1 MNLIKAE
8 LSLFTSFWK
17 RTSNSMGH
25 NQQAETSCTEARF
38 SVSLLRWKLLT
49 FQHSHLLTVSN
60 LKWRTKD
67 FLAEGEIDH
76 LTEII
81 WVWLFFLVFSSQL
94 LEPGRAW
101 LISGRK
107 IRLESVMF
115 LFFHLGALRDPCSSA
130 ALLKK
135 NEKKTTDQD
144 RRGICTVVYY

>member
-1 MNLIKAE
+1 ME

-49 FQHSHLLTVSN
+49 FQHSSSYSVK
-60 LKWRTKD
+60 LKVKNQGFSCRRRDWSLDWNYLSVT
-67 FLAEGEIDH
+67 I
-76 LTEII
+76 
-81 WVWLFFLVFSSQL
+81 FLVFSSQL

-130 ALLKK
+130 APLKNK
-135 NEKKTTDQD
+135 QQKKTNRAGQEGNLHCGLLLT
-144 RRGICTVVYY
+144 